1 MSSIEVANV
10 EASKEQ
16 PLNLMVSFIE
26 QEALEKMEEIET
38 RANEEFVIEK
48 GRLVEQNMEK
58 IDTYYE
64 RKLKQVDIQQKIQA
78 SNAFNQ
84 ARLECLRA
92 REQHLED
99 VLLEAEKN
107 LETISSDD
115 GRYPVILKGLILQA
129 LFQLLEK
136 EATIV
141 CRQKDVDLVKGLV
154 GECLDEVEKA
164 SGVRTAITIEQNI
177 FLSPESAGGVEASSQ
192 GGKIKVSSTLESR
205 LRLIADQIVPQVRTA
220 LFGSNP
226 NRRFFD

>member
-115 GRYPVILKGLILQA
+115 GRYP
-129 LFQLLEK
+129 